1 MISRVW
7 GNHQKI
13 FDFLLREE
21 DEVVTLV
28 LFLFNIFLLVV
39 AVMSL
44 VAHFYLAFCTD
55 YLSKQQYCLV
65 SFVQWWIEHD
75 PKWLLS
81 SYMFVSKPS

>member
-39 AVMSL
+39 AVITFLVISL
-44 VAHFYLAFCTD
+44 ANSHSESGGPF
-55 YLSKQQYCLV
+55 
-65 SFVQWWIEHD
+65 
-75 PKWLLS
+75 LLS
-81 SYMFVSKPS
+81 LLY